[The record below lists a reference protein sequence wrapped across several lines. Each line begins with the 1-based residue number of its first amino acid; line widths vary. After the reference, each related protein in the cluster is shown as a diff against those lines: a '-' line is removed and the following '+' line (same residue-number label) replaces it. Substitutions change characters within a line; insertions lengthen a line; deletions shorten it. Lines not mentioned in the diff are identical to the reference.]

1 MVQDLL
7 LISHSVC
14 KRKTIAKAQ
23 LSPISPTG
31 EFVTTYYAPTRKKK
45 VSKRQRLKSK
55 LFKCF
60 SRVEDAFSTCCD
72 TNRVVQLSN
81 NGDINCVPEKNL
93 DGNDYA
99 KSTIRATSNY
109 NPKER
114 KSVYCLEKLRDFC
127 DPFYLVPRSSGSS
140 TLFSK
145 ELTLI
150 IGTQSTFVG
159 KDSKLS
165 KKCCFG
171 VLLDQKYSTFGYR
184 EVNLVL
190 NSIFVE
196 AAEEVA
202 KFPSIVEKLK
212 AVAKVNTTTVAVYA
226 HMDTAIL
233 EGPTSHDTA
242 VKIVRKVCK
251 DVLRASLAPR
261 WKNLGCV
268 RFFGIYRY
276 GLNFEEWQ
284 YWEFFQRS
292 CLRNGV
298 IETTIEDR
306 IEETCSERELKA
318 IPPIELFDFG
328 EAVEKENGFNSL
340 HLESNL
346 LFEVFEEYSNL
357 NCLDRKDCTISPR
370 TKKWMC
376 LLVAQF
382 YSFGRDTDL
391 VRRLRDGIDDKLIE
405 IDKESCSESVPLEID
420 NISVGEWDDGLDPYV
435 LDASWID
442 VFLSHIECGF
452 SLSYGISGR
461 LDTEKPVEASALIPE
476 FYLNFGSHFKSDG
489 ATIESDFEII
499 TENFTEDTEVR
510 ADKNDVLDV
519 LTRKELLS
527 LKDINSFDYDNHSL
541 DFSEAYL
548 RIEVLN
554 SYFEQITLE
563 VDKII
568 SGTSRGDILNG
579 LPLGNC
585 QNPIITADG
594 LHHTLIPS
602 NYDHK
607 FLNDP
612 EDALELCDRK
622 YGIDH
627 LSPTFTEIPEVQA
640 KGLLRQIDIIPSVP
654 GKRKYRG
661 SREVCSASKENK
673 LYLDLNIKPTIS
685 PIDELLSLIDIAM
698 IATTNEDSK
707 IGTQFVL
714 DLTLQDTTTVSTSI
728 AGRYCGLSVVKSTN
742 FSTTQTENVRNY
754 LSCQDR
760 NNDNTNPLVQVDALI
775 AQIDLDITNLTSN
788 G

>member
-1 MVQDLL
+1 M
-7 LISHSVC
+7 
-14 KRKTIAKAQ
+14 
-23 LSPISPTG
+23 
-31 EFVTTYYAPTRKKK
+31 
-45 VSKRQRLKSK
+45 
-55 LFKCF
+55 
-60 SRVEDAFSTCCD
+60 
-72 TNRVVQLSN
+72 
-81 NGDINCVPEKNL
+81 
-93 DGNDYA
+93 
-99 KSTIRATSNY
+99 
-109 NPKER
+109 
-114 KSVYCLEKLRDFC
+114 
-127 DPFYLVPRSSGSS
+127 
-140 TLFSK
+140 
-145 ELTLI
+145 
-150 IGTQSTFVG
+150 
-159 KDSKLS
+159 
-165 KKCCFG
+165 
-171 VLLDQKYSTFGYR
+171 
-184 EVNLVL
+184 
-190 NSIFVE
+190 
-196 AAEEVA
+196 
-202 KFPSIVEKLK
+202 
-212 AVAKVNTTTVAVYA
+212 
-226 HMDTAIL
+226 
-233 EGPTSHDTA
+233 
-242 VKIVRKVCK
+242 
-251 DVLRASLAPR
+251 
-261 WKNLGCV
+261 
-268 RFFGIYRY
+268 
-276 GLNFEEWQ
+276 
-284 YWEFFQRS
+284 
-292 CLRNGV
+292 
-298 IETTIEDR
+298 
-306 IEETCSERELKA
+306 
-318 IPPIELFDFG
+318 
-328 EAVEKENGFNSL
+328 
-340 HLESNL
+340 
-346 LFEVFEEYSNL
+346 
-357 NCLDRKDCTISPR
+357 
-370 TKKWMC
+370 
-376 LLVAQF
+376 
-382 YSFGRDTDL
+382 
-391 VRRLRDGIDDKLIE
+391 
-405 IDKESCSESVPLEID
+405 
-420 NISVGEWDDGLDPYV
+420 
-435 LDASWID
+435 
-442 VFLSHIECGF
+442 
-452 SLSYGISGR
+452 LSYGISGR